1 MSIPELT
8 PAEAQPRLAEL
19 RVVDVRGA
27 HEYFGPL
34 GHIAG
39 SLLLPL
45 PDVESRARELP
56 RGRPLLLVCRS
67 GARSGKAC
75 ERLAALGI
83 GPVVNLAGGM
93 IAWNQAGLPVEATKP
108 ASLESLLEI
117 LVAWLA
123 QLSGSPPEAVRASL
137 ETGLADAGT
146 PLTPL
151 TRESV
156 GRAVERAE
164 ATLRARGELPDLA
177 LSVRS
182 FRRWLA
188 DL

>member
-1 MSIPELT
+1 MSVPELA

-27 HEYFGPL
+27 HEYLGPL
-34 GHIAG
+34 GHIEGA
-39 SLLLPL
+39 LLLPL
-45 PDVESRARELP
+45 PELESRARELP
-56 RGRPLLLVCRS
+56 TGRPLLLVCRS

-83 GPVVNLAGGM
+83 GPVLNLAGGM
-93 IAWNQAGLPVEATKP
+93 IAWNQAGLPVADTKP
-108 ASLESLLEI
+108 ASLGALLDL

-123 QLSGSPPEAVRASL
+123 QLSGASPEATRASL
-137 ETGLADAGT
+137 EKGLAEAGA
-146 PLTPL
+146 PLAPL

-156 GRAVERAE
+156 GRAVDRAE

-177 LSVRS
+177 MSVRS